1 MRPLIIAASIAVAA
15 LTMSQA
21 SAADM
26 ALKAPPAP
34 AVFSWAGFYGGGNVG
49 YSWGSSSNNWN
60 MSAANIGGAAAC
72 PPAANTVCV
81 TGADSDRLNGVIGGI
96 QIGYNWQTGRYVFGI
111 ETDFDGT
118 GQRGSETFNAVNGGA
133 FIVAPAPVVAA
144 YSEKLL
150 WLGTL
155 RGRVGIA
162 ADRTF
167 FYATGGL
174 AYGEVRNSGSATIA
188 GINVPGLA
196 GPPCTFTPP
205 AAGTCPLANWSNTAV
220 RTGWALGGGIEQ
232 ALPGNWS
239 VRLEYLFVDLGRVN
253 TAFATLP
260 GCFGGTGAAC
270 SPVVA
275 GAGTINSLITD
286 SLLRAGLNYKFG
298 G

>member
-1 MRPLIIAASIAVAA
+1 MRPLIAASVAFAA
-15 LTMSQA
+15 LAMSQA

-34 AVFSWAGFYGGGNVG
+34 AVFSWAGFYGGANVG
-49 YSWGSSSNNWN
+49 YSWGNSSNNWN
-60 MSAANIGGAAAC
+60 TSAANIGGATAC
-72 PPAANTVCV
+72 PPAAHTVCL
-81 TGADSDRLNGVIGGI
+81 TGADLDRLNGVLGGI
-96 QIGYNWQTGRYVFGI
+96 QLGYNWQTGRYVFGI
-111 ETDFDGT
+111 ETDFDGA
-118 GQRGSETFNAVNGGA
+118 GQRGSQTFNAVNAGA
-133 FIVAPAPVVAA
+133 PPVAPAPMVAA

-167 FYATGGL
+167 LYATGGL
-174 AYGEVRNSGSATIA
+174 AYGEVKNTGTATIA
-188 GINVPGLA
+188 GLNVPGPA
-196 GPPCTFTPP
+196 GPPCTVTPP
-205 AAGTCPLANWSNTAV
+205 AVGTCPLANWSNTAV
-220 RTGWALGGGIEQ
+220 RAGWTLGGGIEQ

-253 TAFATLP
+253 TTFATLP
-260 GCFGGTGAAC
+260 GCFGGSGAAC

-275 GAGTINSLITD
+275 GTGTISSRITD
-286 SLLRAGLNYKFG
+286 SVLRAGLNYKFG